1 MTSWKLLLTSDNNVW
16 RGVEAYADERIA
28 DLVAVCTAAESSE
41 TQIRQAQAGILE
53 LQRLKS
59 LPQTLEA
66 EKQIRQNAGGR
77 KEY

>member
-1 MTSWKLLLTSDNNVW
+1 MSDWKQMLAANTSSW
-16 RGVEAYADERIA
+16 RAVEGYADERIA
-28 DLVAVCTAAESSE
+28 DLTATCTAPESTD

-59 LPQTLEA
+59 LPAMVTA
-66 EKQIRQNAGGR
+66 EGQIRQAMGSR